1 MCPGFHNTDVNS
13 NRKITFGIILILA
26 GLLFLLNTI
35 GVISFKIA
43 HVVFSFPFFLLV
55 VGILILVNSSKRVL
69 GGILSG
75 LGIFFLL
82 PRIFPDID
90 YGPNLVLPVL
100 LISLGIYV
108 IFKHTQKKSD
118 KYKNNLEANIDLL
131 EENKYMIEDIAIFG
145 GGNKVIHSD
154 NFKGGSIIAIFGGSE
169 IDLSNC
175 KLAEG
180 NNVIEIVCIFG
191 GTTIIVPKEWNI
203 QLNVTPLFGGFS
215 NKAYKIPN
223 LEIDKSRTLIIKG
236 VAIFGGGEIKSIY
249 S

>member
-1 MCPGFHNTDVNS
+1 MCPGRHHTYQNPNKRLTV
-13 NRKITFGIILILA
+13 GIILILF
-26 GLLFLLNTI
+26 GLLFLFHTLDL
-35 GVISFKIA
+35 ISFEIT
-43 HVVFSFPFFLLV
+43 HTIFSFPFFLSI
-55 VGILILVNSSKRVL
+55 VGILILINSSKKIL

-75 LGIFFLL
+75 VGIFFLL
-82 PRIFPDID
+82 PRIFPEIN

-108 IFKHTQKKSD
+108 IFKHTQRKSD
-118 KYKNNLEANIDLL
+118 KYKQYIEEKID
-131 EENKYMIEDIAIFG
+131 KDMIEDVAIFG
-145 GGNKVIHSD
+145 GGNKVVNSD
-154 NFKGGSIIAIFGGSE
+154 NFKGGSITAIFGGSE

-180 NNVIEIVCIFG
+180 MNVIDIVAIFG

-215 NKAYKIPN
+215 NKSHKIPN
-223 LEIDKSRTLIIKG
+223 LEIDRSKTLVIKG

>member
-1 MCPGFHNTDVNS
+1 MCPGFHNSDINS
-13 NRKITFGIILILA
+13 NRKITFGIILIFA

-35 GVISFKIA
+35 GLISFKIA

-55 VGILILVNSSKRVL
+55 IGILILVNSSKRVL

-75 LGIFFLL
+75 VGIFFLL
-82 PRIFPDID
+82 PRIFPNID

-108 IFKHTQKKSD
+108 IFKHTQRKGD
-118 KYKNNLEANIDLL
+118 KYKKYIEENIDRD
-131 EENKYMIEDIAIFG
+131 MIEDVAIFG
-145 GGNKVIHSD
+145 GGNKVINSD
-154 NFKGGSIIAIFGGSE
+154 NFKGGSITAIFGGSE

-180 NNVIEIVCIFG
+180 TNVIEIVAIFG

-223 LEIDKSRTLIIKG
+223 LEIDKSKTLVIKG